1 MLRRMWIPL
10 SVLLLA
16 IACPSLAQDVAL
28 DLRRDEQSSPAAPSP
43 VMSGLSPTPEMWF
56 YEQERV
62 RQDDPKLAIRRRAEK
77 RGQQR
82 ADRLASL
89 KWYGIDNSR
98 PTVSGTPWFG
108 SYGAY
113 WGSNTFDPLRWRQA
127 TVPYVV
133 LRSGS
138 ERY

>member
-1 MLRRMWIPL
+1 MLRLLWIPL
-10 SVLLLA
+10 SVLILA
-16 IACPSLAQDVAL
+16 AAWPCLAQDGTV
-28 DLRRDEQSSPAAPSP
+28 DLRRDEQQAPVVP
-43 VMSGLSPTPEMWF
+43 TPNMSGLSPTPEMWF
-56 YEQERV
+56 YEQERARYDSPKMAV
-62 RQDDPKLAIRRRAEK
+62 RRKAEQ

-82 ADRLASL
+82 SDRLAAL

-113 WGSNTFDPLRWRQA
+113 WGSNTFDPMRWRQA

-133 LRSGS
+133 LRAGG

>member
-1 MLRRMWIPL
+1 MLRRLWIPL

-16 IACPSLAQDVAL
+16 AARPCLAQETAV
-28 DLRRDEQSSPAAPSP
+28 DLRRDEPASASSAAW
-43 VMSGLSPTPEMWF
+43 SGLSPTPEMWF

-62 RQDDPKLAIRRRAEK
+62 RQDDPKLAVRRRAER

-82 ADRLASL
+82 ADRLAAL

-108 SYGAY
+108 SYGAH
-113 WGSNTFDPLRWRQA
+113 WGSNTFDPLRWRQP
-127 TVPYVV
+127 TVPLVV
-133 LRSGS
+133 
-138 ERY
+138 ERAGTARY